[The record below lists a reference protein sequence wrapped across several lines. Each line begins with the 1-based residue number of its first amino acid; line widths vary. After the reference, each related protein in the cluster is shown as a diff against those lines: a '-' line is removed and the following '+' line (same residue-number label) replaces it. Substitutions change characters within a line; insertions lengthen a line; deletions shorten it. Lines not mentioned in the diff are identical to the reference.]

1 MTAIQEFRSS
11 IEDSM
16 RLRTLYD
23 HCVNALMLPGDYSD
37 LLRMSLVYCMSALDK
52 LVHDLV
58 TYYMVETFA
67 SRRIATSKYKNETI
81 SLEHHATLASAGL
94 PPPEI
99 VFEGIVRSKIAHLSF
114 MDPGKLADAL
124 SLIWDE
130 DHKWQ
135 AIACSM
141 GSDRLSVITELKNL
155 YRRRNSIVHEI
166 DWDPVSGAKMPIH
179 PPDAERAECFVQN
192 LGEAVYRL
200 VT

>member
-1 MTAIQEFRSS
+1 MTAILAFRAS

-23 HCVNALMLPGDYSD
+23 HCVNGLFLPGDYSD
-37 LLRMSLVYCMSALDK
+37 LLRMSLIYCMSALDK
-52 LVHDLV
+52 LIHDLV
-58 TYYMVETFA
+58 IHNMVETFA
-67 SRRIATSKYKNETI
+67 NRRIATSKYRSETI
-81 SLEHHATLASAGL
+81 SLEHHAILTGAGI

-99 VFEGIVRSKIAHLSF
+99 AFEGIIRSKIAHLSF

-135 AIACSM
+135 AIANAMS
-141 GSDRLSVITELKNL
+141 SDRLSVITELKNL

-166 DWDPVSGAKMPIH
+166 DWDPVTGAKMSIYPA
-179 PPDAERAECFVQN
+179 DAERAESFIRN
-192 LGEAVYRL
+192 LGEAVCQL
-200 VT
+200 VS